1 MEQNGMEKPW
11 RTILVEDQALLRN
24 VLAKAIR
31 LDQRF
36 ELVADAEDGLEGKR
50 VCEELVPDLLITD
63 IHLPGMDG
71 VELAAWVIKA
81 LPSVR
86 VLALTN
92 MKDPFTLNR
101 LQEIGIHGY
110 VEKDQPL
117 EILEEAM
124 VEIASGH
131 TYFTATIM
139 SSQARLSDDPNAFSK
154 VLSARD
160 QEILCLVAQ
169 GETSKVIGERLEL
182 SRRSVETYRYRIM
195 KKLGLKSS
203 AELVDYAYKNGFTRP
218 E

>member
-1 MEQNGMEKPW
+1 MEKPW

-124 VEIASGH
+124 VEIASRS
-131 TYFTATIM
+131 M
-139 SSQARLSDDPNAFSK
+139 
-154 VLSARD
+154 
-160 QEILCLVAQ
+160 
-169 GETSKVIGERLEL
+169 TSKPGLPMVSPNTNRVSGRIAARKPSI
-182 SRRSVETYRYRIM
+182 SRGCTLVVSIPNRGRVWLN
-195 KKLGLKSS
+195 KLWL
-203 AELVDYAYKNGFTRP
+203 P
-218 E
+218 P

>member
-1 MEQNGMEKPW
+1 MREAW
-11 RTILVEDQALLRN
+11 RTVLVEDQALLRN

-31 LDQRF
+31 LDERF
-36 ELVADAEDGLEGKR
+36 ELVADVEDGLEGKR
-50 VCEELVPDLLITD
+50 VCAELVPDLLVTD
-63 IHLPGMDG
+63 IHLPGIDG
-71 VELAAWVIKA
+71 VELAGHVLKT
-81 LPSVR
+81 LPTVR

-92 MKDPFTLNR
+92 LKDPFTLNR

-124 VEIASGH
+124 VEVASGH

-139 SSQARLSDDPNAFSK
+139 TSQARLSDDPNAFSK
-154 VLSARD
+154 ILSARD

-169 GETSKVIGERLEL
+169 GESSRAISERLGL
-182 SRRSVETYRYRIM
+182 SQRSVETYRYRIL

-203 AELVDYAYKNGFTRP
+203 AELVDYAYKNGFVRA

>member
-1 MEQNGMEKPW
+1 MDKPW
-11 RTILVEDQALLRN
+11 KTVLVEDQALLRN

-31 LDQRF
+31 LDKRF
-36 ELVADAEDGLEGKR
+36 ELAADAEDGLEGKKA
-50 VCEELVPDLLITD
+50 CEELVPDLLITD

-71 VELAAWVIKA
+71 VELASHVLKT

-124 VEIASGH
+124 VEVVSGH

-139 SSQARLSDDPNAFSK
+139 SSQARLSEDPNAFTK
-154 VLSARD
+154 ILSARD
-160 QEILCLVAQ
+160 QEILCLVAS
-169 GETSKVIGERLEL
+169 GTTSKVIGEKLDL

-203 AELVDYAYKNGFTRP
+203 AELVDYAYKNGFTKP

>member
-1 MEQNGMEKPW
+1 MNKPW
-11 RTILVEDQALLRN
+11 QTVLVEDQALLRN

-31 LDQRF
+31 LDARF
-36 ELVADAEDGLEGKR
+36 ELAADAEDGLEGKEA
-50 VCEELVPDLLITD
+50 CEKWVPDLLITD

-71 VELAAWVIKA
+71 VELASHVLKT

-124 VEIASGH
+124 VEVASGH

-139 SSQARLSDDPNAFSK
+139 SSQARLSEDPNAFSK

-160 QEILCLVAQ
+160 QEILCLVAS
-169 GETSKVIGERLEL
+169 GETSKVIGEKLDL

-203 AELVDYAYKNGFTRP
+203 AELVDYAYKNGFTKP
-218 E
+218 D

>member
-1 MEQNGMEKPW
+1 MGEAW
-11 RTILVEDQALLRN
+11 RTVLVEDQALLRN

-31 LDQRF
+31 LDERF
-36 ELVADAEDGLEGKR
+36 ELVADVEDGLEGKR
-50 VCEELVPDLLITD
+50 VCTELVPDLLVTD
-63 IHLPGMDG
+63 IHLPGIDG
-71 VELAAWVIKA
+71 VELAGHVLKT
-81 LPSVR
+81 LPAVR

-124 VEIASGH
+124 VEVASGQ

-139 SSQARLSDDPNAFSK
+139 TSQARLSEDPNAFSK
-154 VLSARD
+154 ILSSRD

-169 GETSKVIGERLEL
+169 GETSRAISERLGL
-182 SRRSVETYRYRIM
+182 SQRSVETYRYRII

-203 AELVDYAYKNGFTRP
+203 AELVDYAYKNGFVRT

>member
-1 MEQNGMEKPW
+1 MEKPW
-11 RTILVEDQALLRN
+11 TTVLVEDQALLRN

-31 LDQRF
+31 LDPRF
-36 ELVADAEDGLEGKR
+36 ELAADVEDGLEGRR
-50 VCEELVPDLLITD
+50 VCQEIVPDLLITD
-63 IHLPGMDG
+63 VHLPGMDG
-71 VELAAWVIKA
+71 VELAGFVLNA

-124 VEIASGH
+124 VEVVSGK

-139 SSQARLSDDPNAFSK
+139 TNQARLSENPDAFAK
-154 VLSARD
+154 VLSPRD
-160 QEILCLVAQ
+160 QEILCLVAR
-169 GETSKVIGERLEL
+169 GETSKAIGERLDL

-195 KKLGLKSS
+195 KKLGLKRG
-203 AELVDYAYKNGFTRP
+203 ADLIDYAYKNGFVRP
-218 E
+218 D

>member
-1 MEQNGMEKPW
+1 MDKVW
-11 RTILVEDQALLRN
+11 RTVLVEDQALLRN
-24 VLAKAIR
+24 VLTKAIN
-31 LDQRF
+31 LDPRF
-36 ELVADAEDGLEGKR
+36 ELAADAEDGLEGKR
-50 VCEELVPDLLITD
+50 VCEEVVPDLLITD
-63 IHLPGMDG
+63 IHLPGIDG
-71 VELAAWVIKA
+71 VELAGHVLKH

-124 VEIASGH
+124 VEVASGQ

-139 SSQARLSDDPNAFSK
+139 KNQAKLSSDPDSFSK
-154 VLSARD
+154 VLSSRD
-160 QEILCLVAQ
+160 QEILCLVA
-169 GETSKVIGERLEL
+169 GGRTSKDIGERLGL

-203 AELVDYAYKNGFTRP
+203 AELVDYAYKNGFNRP